1 LAYSGQKDYRT
12 KIVNLRLDSD
22 APKAARQARV
32 LPAGKRRINSQ
43 NSYVGGSSQMKKKTV
58 LVSAVIL
65 LTVLAIL
72 LIVKNLDYLV
82 NKYQWH
88 KADIAAET
96 RHDETLKK
104 FKAGQ
109 KLSST
114 EINQLIAYYSLTSK
128 EDEGINLLQEILR
141 KQDSYMAYFGLSQ
154 LYAAKAEMKAS
165 PDAHRD
171 FISKSFNYLTEGF
184 GKVPDKALAYY
195 TRGTAYAILGCSEPY
210 MNDLK
215 KALEESKKVKT
226 VMLAEGFYVDQIRF
240 AEVIE
245 KDINR
250 HKDWHGTC
258 LLDEIQHK

>member
-1 LAYSGQKDYRT
+1 
-12 KIVNLRLDSD
+12 
-22 APKAARQARV
+22 
-32 LPAGKRRINSQ
+32 
-43 NSYVGGSSQMKKKTV
+43 MKKKTV
-58 LVSAVIL
+58 LVSVIIL
-65 LTVLAIL
+65 LTGGAIL
-72 LIVKNLDYLV
+72 LLVKNLDYLV

-109 KLSST
+109 ALSST

-128 EDEGINLLQEILR
+128 EDEGINLLQEILQ

-154 LYAAKAEMKAS
+154 LYAAKAEKKAS
-165 PDAHRD
+165 PDARRD
-171 FISKSFNYLTEGF
+171 FISQSFNYLTEGF
-184 GKVPDKALAYY
+184 NKVPDKALAYY

-215 KALEESKKVKT
+215 KALDESKKAKT
-226 VMLAEGFYVDQIRF
+226 IMLADGFYVDQIRF

-245 KDINR
+245 KKMSQQKN
-250 HKDWHGTC
+250 WQGTC